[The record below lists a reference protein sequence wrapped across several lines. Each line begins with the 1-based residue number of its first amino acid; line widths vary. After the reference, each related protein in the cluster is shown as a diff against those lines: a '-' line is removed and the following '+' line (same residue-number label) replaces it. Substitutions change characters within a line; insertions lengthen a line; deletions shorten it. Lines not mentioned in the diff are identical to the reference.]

1 MSSSSE
7 RAEALT
13 LCLSLILGTPRS
25 EGVVKRKR
33 RYRNILGNWESP
45 DELRHIESFTGSRAI
60 LKRLDRSRGKRGDR
74 GRTPRGIGQ
83 TTSVCVD
90 SNAEPTTAQR
100 FSVSHFSSQN
110 TVRGV
115 SILKANKSSWRFVMS
130 KLWMRVVVSAALVA
144 GLVFAGWVAV
154 SDVEAQGSLTGT
166 WTASVSKDAKD
177 TSKINLN
184 FERSSKNGRSNMGQN
199 YDFSDLQGLTREQ
212 ALNGGPVNF
221 SLVREAGRIDCEGS
235 FQNGKGSGTFR
246 FTGNAA
252 FVSAMKSRGFD
263 FAEDLNANDD
273 DRHGENRL
281 FAATT
286 LNVTTALADDLVAA
300 GFTKLRTDD
309 LFKAAIFKV
318 DSKFAREM
326 KASGFEN
333 LGMEELVKARIF
345 KIDADFVRQ
354 VSQMGYAKEPFESL
368 VKMQI
373 FKVTPEFL
381 TEMRAEGLT
390 NLQLED
396 AVKLRIFKIDTEFIR
411 QAKSEGVPMEV
422 EKLVQRKIGVYSIR
436 SNQ

>member
-1 MSSSSE
+1 
-7 RAEALT
+7 
-13 LCLSLILGTPRS
+13 
-25 EGVVKRKR
+25 
-33 RYRNILGNWESP
+33 
-45 DELRHIESFTGSRAI
+45 
-60 LKRLDRSRGKRGDR
+60 
-74 GRTPRGIGQ
+74 
-83 TTSVCVD
+83 
-90 SNAEPTTAQR
+90 
-100 FSVSHFSSQN
+100 
-110 TVRGV
+110 
-115 SILKANKSSWRFVMS
+115 MS
-130 KLWMRVVVSAALVA
+130 KLWMRVVVSLAVVA

-154 SDVEAQGSLTGT
+154 SDVEAQTSVTGT

-177 TSKINLN
+177 ASKIQLN
-184 FERSSKNGRSNMGQN
+184 FERTSKGGRNQMGQSF
-199 YDFSDLQGLTREQ
+199 DFSDLQGLTREQ

-263 FAEDLNANDD
+263 FDEDLNANDD

-286 LNVTTALADDLVAA
+286 LNVTTALADDLVSA
-300 GFTKLRTDD
+300 GFTKLHTED
-309 LFKAAIFKV
+309 LFKAAIFKI

-326 KASGFEN
+326 KASGFD

-354 VSQMGYAKEPFESL
+354 VSQMGFDKEPFESL

-373 FKVTPEFL
+373 FKVTPEFI
-381 TEMRAEGLT
+381 TEMRNEGLT
-390 NLQLED
+390 NLQVEEL
-396 AVKLRIFKIDTEFIR
+396 VKLRIFKIDTDFIR

-422 EKLVQRKIGVYSIR
+422 ERLVQRKIGVAR
-436 SNQ
+436 R